1 MGKRKFYVVWV
12 GREPGI
18 YEEWDDCREQVEGF
32 PGASY
37 KAFDSQTAATLAFR
51 GDSSDEAA
59 IIRTIAGHNAAQAQ
73 AATPAAGSI
82 PLLDI
87 PEINPDAIAVDGACA
102 GNPGRMEYRGV
113 DVKSG
118 IELFHVGPLDDGT
131 NNVAEYLALV
141 HALAYLYK
149 KGDDVTPVYSD
160 SRTARSWVK
169 NRGCRTKLARTAR
182 NGRIFELLAR
192 ADVWIQTH
200 RTSNP
205 VLRWDTDAWGEI
217 PADFGRK

>member
-18 YEEWDDCREQVEGF
+18 YEEWSDCHEQIDGF
-32 PGASY
+32 PGARY

-51 GDSSDEAA
+51 GDPDDESSIIEA
-59 IIRTIAGHNAAQAQ
+59 IAAHNAVKARQAE
-73 AATPAAGSI
+73 TPA
-82 PLLDI
+82 LFDI

-102 GNPGRMEYRGV
+102 GNPGLMEYRGV

-118 IELFHVGPLDDGT
+118 IELFHVGPLADGT

-141 HALAYLYK
+141 HALAYLYA
-149 KGDDVTPVYSD
+149 KGDSTTPIYSD
-160 SRTARSWVK
+160 SRTGRSWLK
-169 NRGCRTKLARTAR
+169 NRGHRSKLERTPR
-182 NGRIFELLAR
+182 NAKIFELLER
-192 ADVWIQTH
+192 ADNWIRTH
-200 RTSNP
+200 ETRNP

>member
-12 GREPGI
+12 GRDPGI
-18 YEEWDDCREQVEGF
+18 YEDWDDCLEQVKGF
-32 PGASY
+32 PGATY
-37 KAFDSQTAATLAFR
+37 KAFDSQMAATVAFR
-51 GDSSDEAA
+51 GDPADEAA
-59 IIRTIAGHNAAQAQ
+59 VIRAIADRNAGRQADGTSQ
-73 AATPAAGSI
+73 LS
-82 PLLDI
+82 LVDI

-118 IELFHVGPLDDGT
+118 IELFRVGPLDDGT

-149 KGDDVTPVYSD
+149 KGDSATPVYSD
-160 SRTARSWVK
+160 SRTARSWLK
-169 NRGCRTKLARTAR
+169 NKGCRTKLLRTPR
-182 NGRIFELLAR
+182 NGKIFELLAR
-192 ADVWIQTH
+192 ADVWVQTH
-200 RTSNP
+200 RITNP

>member
-12 GREPGI
+12 GREPGV
-18 YEEWDDCREQVEGF
+18 YEDWDDCREQVTGF
-32 PGASY
+32 PGARF
-37 KAFDSQTAATLAFR
+37 KAFDSQVAATLAFR
-51 GDSSDEAA
+51 GDSADEAS
-59 IIRTIAGHNAAQAQ
+59 IIMSIAGHNAAQAHSSEHLSL
-73 AATPAAGSI
+73 GE
-82 PLLDI
+82 I

-118 IELFHVGPLDDGT
+118 IELFHVGPLEDGT

-141 HALAYLYK
+141 HALAYLYN
-149 KGDDVTPVYSD
+149 KGDSVTPVYSD

-169 NRGCRTKLARTAR
+169 SRGCRTKLTRTSR
-182 NGRIFELLAR
+182 NGKIFELLAR
-192 ADVWIQTH
+192 ADIWIQTH
-200 RTSNP
+200 STSNP
-205 VLRWDTDAWGEI
+205 VLRWDTDLWGEI

>member
-18 YEEWDDCREQVEGF
+18 YEEWSDCHEQIDGF
-32 PGASY
+32 PGARY
-37 KAFDSQTAATLAFR
+37 KAFDSQTAATIAFR
-51 GDSSDEAA
+51 GDPDQEATIIEA
-59 IIRTIAGHNAAQAQ
+59 IAAHNADKARQAE
-73 AATPAAGSI
+73 APA
-82 PLLDI
+82 LFDI

-102 GNPGRMEYRGV
+102 GNPGMMEYRGV

-118 IELFHVGPLDDGT
+118 IELFHVGPLADGT

-141 HALAYLYK
+141 HALAYLYA
-149 KGDDVTPVYSD
+149 KGDSTTPIYSD
-160 SRTARSWVK
+160 SRTGRSWLK
-169 NRGCRTKLARTAR
+169 NRGHRSKLERTPR
-182 NGRIFELLAR
+182 NAKIFELLER
-192 ADVWIQTH
+192 ADNWIRTH
-200 RTSNP
+200 ETRNP

>member
-1 MGKRKFYVVWV
+1 MGNRKFYVVWE
-12 GREPGI
+12 GRQPGI
-18 YEEWDDCREQVEGF
+18 YEDWDDCREQVEGF
-32 PGASY
+32 PGAKY
-37 KAFDSQTAATLAFR
+37 KAFDSQMAATMAFR
-51 GDSSDEAA
+51 GDAADEAS
-59 IIRTIAGHNAAQAQ
+59 IIRNIAAHNAAKSGSGGR
-73 AATPAAGSI
+73 PA
-82 PLLDI
+82 LMDI

-113 DVKSG
+113 DVRSG

-141 HALAYLYK
+141 HALAYLFK
-149 KGDDVTPVYSD
+149 KGDATTPVYSD
-160 SRTARSWVK
+160 SRTARSWLR
-169 NRGCRTKLARTAR
+169 NRGCRTKLERTPR

-192 ADVWIQTH
+192 ADIWIQTH
-200 RTSNP
+200 HPSNP